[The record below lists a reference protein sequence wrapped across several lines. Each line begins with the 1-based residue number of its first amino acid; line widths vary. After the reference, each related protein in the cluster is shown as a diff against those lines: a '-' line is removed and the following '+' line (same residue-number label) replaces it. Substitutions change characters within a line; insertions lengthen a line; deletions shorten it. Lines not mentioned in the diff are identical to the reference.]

1 MLEYQPDCF
10 MHRYALQLM
19 LLLSVVSL
27 QLRMEAKVV
36 DDGPQHLNEMSSI
49 GESLR
54 NAGSRPVHILY
65 VHGIAAMGAGDSWAF
80 QKGIC
85 GFMKGCQPTNTPVPV
100 EREYVDRGAFQS
112 GANPPAFAY
121 MGKPIWSNPSEWS
134 ASAPFVDHYVLAR
147 TDGAPVVV
155 DEVNW
160 WPLVRPLKCRN
171 IMTGE
176 ARLAGPDSTLLNL
189 CSTPTQG
196 DKQNPGRFTSY
207 QWISSEEAARLKAM
221 HSKGALLNR
230 DLKNTILDWGVPD
243 SFMAVGALRPLFCE
257 AMRQLLVKSSRFHAD
272 PSKTN
277 DWERNVG
284 NPQEDDREY
293 IVVSHSLGSYLVFST
308 LNLGGLD
315 QPSTGQSGLTIEE
328 DAAARY
334 ILERTSL
341 VYFFANQL
349 VLLESAN
356 EESPQPATALGVQAK
371 PSPGALS
378 KRLAAWAGLRE
389 RYRQQRNLRK
399 QPGTVAPPQVIAWSD
414 PSDLLTWNV
423 PAIEGIKVDN
433 VYVRNSWWHWLIAAP
448 TTAHLGYA
456 SNKTVLRVMMR
467 P

>member
-1 MLEYQPDCF
+1 MRSYIF
-10 MHRYALQLM
+10 RII
-19 LLLSVVSL
+19 LLFPVVL
-27 QLRMEAKVV
+27 VTLRMEAKVI

-54 NAGSRPVHILY
+54 NAGPRPVHILY
-65 VHGIAAMGAGDSWAF
+65 VHGMSAMGAGDSWAF

-85 GFMKGCQPTNTPVPV
+85 GFMKGCQLTNTPVPV
-100 EREYVDRGAFQS
+100 KREYVDRGAFQS
-112 GANPPAFAY
+112 GANPPAFDY
-121 MGKPIWSNPSEWS
+121 MGKPIWSNPGEWS

-147 TDGAPVVV
+147 ANGGPVVL

-171 IMTGE
+171 IMPGE
-176 ARLAGPDSTLLNL
+176 APLAGPDSTLLNL
-189 CSTPTQG
+189 CSAPTQE

-207 QWISSEEAARLKAM
+207 QWISSEDAAQLKAM
-221 HSKGALLNR
+221 RKKGAMLNR
-230 DLKNTILDWGVPD
+230 DLKNAILDWGVSD
-243 SFMAVGALRPLFCE
+243 SFMAVGALRPLFRE
-257 AMRQLLVKSSRFHAD
+257 AMRQLFVKSARFHAD
-272 PSKTN
+272 RNKTN
-277 DWERNVG
+277 DWQQKVG
-284 NPQEDDREY
+284 TPQEDDREY

-315 QPSTGQSGLTIEE
+315 QPSTGQSDITAEE

-349 VLLESAN
+349 VLLELAN
-356 EESPQPATALGVQAK
+356 EESPQPATALEAQAK
-371 PSPGALS
+371 PSPGGALS
-378 KRLAAWAGLRE
+378 KRLAAWAKLRE

-399 QPGTVAPPQVIAWSD
+399 QPSTVAPPQVIAWSD
-414 PSDLLTWNV
+414 PSDLLTWHV
-423 PAIEGIKVDN
+423 PAIDGIKVDN

-456 SNKTVLRVMMR
+456 TNKTVLRVLMR